1 MMTQYLK
8 KSIIMQITEGYYP
21 SVCTRVS
28 HLGATQKRPLGY
40 GSSNALICLAKKSTM
55 AQGRESIQ

>member
-1 MMTQYLK
+1 
-8 KSIIMQITEGYYP
+8 MQITEGYYP

-40 GSSNALICLAKKSTM
+40 GLYST
-55 AQGRESIQ
+55 G